1 MQIIK
6 YPKIEQIEK
15 ILQRPSIE
23 SSSLDSLV
31 REVFQKVINE
41 GDKALFEYTKKFDK
55 VDLQSLEVTEKD
67 FLEAEKNLS
76 QDLKEA
82 ILIAKNNIQKF
93 HENQIQVE
101 KEVETMPGIK
111 CYRKSLPIQ
120 KVGLYIPGGTAPLFS
135 TVLMLGIPA
144 KIAGCDEI
152 ILTTPPN
159 LEGKIHPA
167 ILWTANQVG
176 ITKIFKVGGSQ
187 AIAGLTIGTESI
199 PKVYKIFGPGNQFV
213 VKAKQIA
220 MEYGV
225 AMDMPAGPSEVC
237 VIADKKANPRF
248 IASDLLAQAE
258 HGSDSQVVL
267 ISDSLE
273 ILEKTK
279 LEVEIQLETLPR
291 KELTQKSL
299 EYAKFILTRNIVEAF
314 QISNIY
320 AAEHLI
326 IQTQNYKQNSK
337 LVKNAGSVFLGE
349 YTPES
354 LGDYASGTNHSL
366 PTNGFAKNYSGV
378 SVDSFVKKIT
388 FQEASKN
395 GLKNIAK
402 TVMTM
407 AKAETLEAHSRAVE
421 VRS

>member
-237 VIADKKANPRF
+237 VIADKKANPKF

-299 EYAKFILTRNIVEAF
+299 EYAKFILTKNIVEAF

>member
-299 EYAKFILTRNIVEAF
+299 EYAKFILTKNIVEAF

>member
-237 VIADKKANPRF
+237 VIADKKANPKF

>member
-1 MQIIK
+1 MQLIK
-6 YPKIEQIEK
+6 HPKIEQIEK

-31 REVFQKVINE
+31 REVFQKVTNE
-41 GDKALFEYTKKFDK
+41 GDKALFKYTKKFDK
-55 VDLQSLEVTEKD
+55 VDLQSLEVTKEE
-67 FLEAEKNLS
+67 FLEAEKIVS
-76 QDLKEA
+76 EDLKKA

-93 HENQIQVE
+93 HKNQIQVE
-101 KEVETMPGIK
+101 KEVETMLGIK

-167 ILWTANQVG
+167 ILWTANQTG

-237 VIADKKANPRF
+237 VITDKKANPKF

-320 AAEHLI
+320 APEHLI